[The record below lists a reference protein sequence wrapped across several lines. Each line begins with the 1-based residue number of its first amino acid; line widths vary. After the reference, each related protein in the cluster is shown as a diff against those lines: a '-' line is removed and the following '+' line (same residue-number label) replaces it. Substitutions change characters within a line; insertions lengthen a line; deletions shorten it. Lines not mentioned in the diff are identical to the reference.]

1 MKQRGIFMPVIIKV
15 NMTTKEITTIENPD
29 YRLLGGRALSARI
42 LLDEVPPNCEPLGPK
57 NKLVIAPGLLAGTP
71 ITSGSRISCGAKSPM
86 TNGIKE
92 ANSGGNI
99 GLFLGRFGIKAVV
112 IEGLPINDNMYVL
125 KIDKEGASLLVMNE
139 LRQLG
144 TYDTDQK
151 LRGRFGKDIG
161 VLCIGPAGENRL
173 RMAAIASSDPNG
185 ELKFAARGGLGAVM
199 GSKGV
204 KAVVVDKTLQQP
216 VYHDRQKFMDMVR
229 TIHAEFI
236 NDPKI
241 KKVNQRTGTATIVK
255 AVNAMGALP
264 TYNFRQG
271 AIDGVD
277 GLSGETMYETITSR
291 GGEGK
296 AGVSCMNGCLIKCS
310 NIYPD
315 ASGKKICS
323 TLQYENIALLGSNLG
338 FTNLDPVA
346 KLNYECDDIG
356 VDAIEAG
363 AVLGAAIDMGMG
375 KWGDLDGCMA
385 MMKEIRNNTLLG
397 KVLGHGVQVTGD
409 VLGSRRIPAAK
420 GQSFAGYDPRTLK
433 GNGVTYAMS
442 PMGADPTAGNC
453 FGSRGEVNPLGTEQ
467 QGDLSKSLQYK
478 MCALDS
484 LGFCIFARPPLFKD
498 PSKMSTL
505 VNALLGTDLGVDQ
518 LWEIMGVNAVRTE
531 REFNLR
537 AGLSPANDKL
547 PEYIYAEPLPP
558 TNGGI
563 RYIGTRMPKGDCVS
577 YGRCSPASDLDRN
590 GGRQKGTGD

>member
-15 NMTTKEITTIENPD
+15 NMTTKEITTVENPD

-42 LLDEVPPNCEPLGPK
+42 LLDEVPPNCEPLGAK

-71 ITSGSRISCGAKSPM
+71 VTSGSRVSCGAKSPM

-92 ANSGGNI
+92 ANCGGNI
-99 GLFLGRFGIKAVV
+99 GIFLGRFGIKAVV
-112 IEGLPINDNMYVL
+112 LEGVPDEDNAYVL
-125 KIDKEGASLLVMNE
+125 IIDKDGSSLITMNE
-139 LRQLG
+139 LKQLG
-144 TYDTDQK
+144 AYETDQK
-151 LRGRFGKDIG
+151 LRARFGSEIG

-173 RMAAIASSDPNG
+173 KMAAIASSDPNG

-204 KAVVVDKTLQQP
+204 KAVVVAKTIKQP
-216 VYHDRQKFMDMVR
+216 VYHDRQQFMDMVR
-229 TIHAEFI
+229 MIHAEFI

-241 KKVNQRTGTATIVK
+241 KQVNQKTGTATIVK

-264 TYNFRQG
+264 TRNFRQG
-271 AIDGVD
+271 AMDGVE
-277 GLSGETMYETITSR
+277 GLSGETMYATIINR

-296 AGVSCMNGCLIKCS
+296 AGVSCMDGCLIKCS

-315 ASGKKICS
+315 ESGKKICS

-346 KLNYECDDIG
+346 RLNHECNDIG

-363 AVLGAAIDMGMG
+363 AVLGVAIDMGMG
-375 KWGDLDGCMA
+375 KWDDLDGCMA
-385 MMKEIRNNTLLG
+385 LMKEIRNNTLLG
-397 KVLGHGVQVTGD
+397 KILGHGVQVTGD

-442 PMGADPTAGNC
+442 PMGADHTAGNC
-453 FGSRGEVNPLGTEQ
+453 FGSRGEVNPRGVEQ
-467 QGDLSKSLQYK
+467 QGDLSRSLQYK

-498 PSKMSTL
+498 PSKMATL
-505 VNALLGTDLGVDQ
+505 VNSLLGTDISVDQ
-518 LWEIMGVNAVRTE
+518 VWEIMGINAVRTE
-531 REFNLR
+531 REFNIR

-547 PEYIYAEPLPP
+547 PEYVYVEPLPP
-558 TNGGI
+558 TNEVFDI
-563 RYIGTRMPKGDCVS
+563 SEQEMLKAIV
-577 YGRCSPASDLDRN
+577 
-590 GGRQKGTGD
+590 

>member
-1 MKQRGIFMPVIIKV
+1 MMPVIVKV
-15 NMTTKEITTIENPD
+15 NMTAKEITTVENPD
-29 YRLLGGRALSARI
+29 YKLLGGRALSARI
-42 LLDEVPPNCEPLGPK
+42 LLDEVPPNCEPLGAK
-57 NKLVIAPGLLAGTP
+57 NKLVIAPGLLPGTP
-71 ITSGSRISCGAKSPM
+71 ITSGSRVSCGAKSPL

-92 ANSGGNI
+92 ANCGGNI

-112 IEGLPINDNMYVL
+112 FEGLPVDNNAYVL
-125 KIDKEGASLLVMNE
+125 KIDKDGPSLLVMNE
-139 LRQLG
+139 LKQLG
-144 TYDTDQK
+144 TYETDQK
-151 LRGRFGKDIG
+151 LRAKFGKEIG
-161 VLCIGPAGENRL
+161 VLSIGPAGENRL
-173 RMAAIASSDPNG
+173 KMAAIASSDPNG

-199 GSKGV
+199 GSKGI
-204 KAVVVDKTLQQP
+204 KAVVVDKTLKQP
-216 VYHDRQKFMDMVR
+216 IYHDRQQFMEMVR
-229 TIHAEFI
+229 VIHAGFI

-241 KKVNQRTGTATIVK
+241 KQVNQRVGTAGIVK

-264 TYNFRQG
+264 THNFRQG
-271 AIDGVD
+271 AIDGVE
-277 GLSGETMYETITSR
+277 GLSGETMYATIASR

-323 TLQYENIALLGSNLG
+323 TLQYESIALLGSNLG

-356 VDAIEAG
+356 VDSIEAG
-363 AVLGAAIDMGMG
+363 AVLGVAIDMGMG

-385 MMKEIRNNTLLG
+385 LMKEIRNNTLLG

-442 PMGADPTAGNC
+442 PMGADHTAGNC
-453 FGSRGEVNPLGTEQ
+453 FGSRGEVNPRGTEQ
-467 QGDLSKSLQYK
+467 QGELSRSLQYK

-498 PSKMSTL
+498 PNKMSTL
-505 VNALLGTDLGVDQ
+505 VNSLCGTDISVDQ
-518 LWEIMGVNAVRTE
+518 LWEIMGVNVVRTE
-531 REFNLR
+531 REFNIR

-547 PEYIYAEPLPP
+547 PEYVYVEPLAP
-558 TNGGI
+558 TNEVFDLSEEEMLKGI
-563 RYIGTRMPKGDCVS
+563 V
-577 YGRCSPASDLDRN
+577 
-590 GGRQKGTGD
+590 

>member
-1 MKQRGIFMPVIIKV
+1 MPVIIRV
-15 NMTTKEITTIENPD
+15 NMTNKEISTVENPQ
-29 YRLLGGRALSARI
+29 YRLLGGRALSAKI
-42 LLDEVPPNCEPLGPK
+42 LIDEVAPNCEPLGPK

-92 ANSGGNI
+92 ANCGGNI
-99 GLFLGRFGIKAVV
+99 GLYLGRFGIKAVV
-112 IEGLPINDNMYVL
+112 IEGEPANDNAYVI
-125 KIDKEGASLLVMNE
+125 KIGKNGSSLLVMNE
-139 LRQLG
+139 LKGLG
-144 TYDTDQK
+144 TYETD
-151 LRGRFGKDIG
+151 LRLRDKFGKDIG
-161 VLCIGPAGENRL
+161 VLCIGPAGENRQ

-199 GSKGV
+199 GCKGV
-204 KAVVVDKTLQQP
+204 KAVVVDRTLQQP
-216 VYHDRQKFMDMVR
+216 VYADRQTFMDMVR
-229 TIHAEFI
+229 TIHAEFT

-241 KKVNQRTGTATIVK
+241 KQINQKTGTATIVK

-264 TYNFRQG
+264 TCNFRQG
-271 AIDGVD
+271 AIDGVE
-277 GLSGETMYETITSR
+277 GISGERMYETIVSR
-291 GGEGK
+291 GGEGQV
-296 AGVSCMNGCLIKCS
+296 GVSCMDGCLIKCS
-310 NIYPD
+310 NVYPD
-315 ASGKKICS
+315 TSGKKICS
-323 TLQYENIALLGSNLG
+323 TLQFENIALLGSNLG

-363 AVLGAAIDMGMG
+363 AVLGVAIDMGMG

-385 MMKEIRNNTLLG
+385 LMQEIRSNTLIG

-420 GQSFAGYDPRTLK
+420 GQAFAGYDPRALK

-442 PMGADPTAGNC
+442 PMGADHTAGNC
-453 FGSRGEVNPLGTEQ
+453 FGSRGEVNPLGTEK
-467 QGDLSKSLQYK
+467 QGELSRSLQFK

-498 PSKMSTL
+498 PSRLSTL
-505 VNALLGTDLGVDQ
+505 VNSFLGTDLSVDQ
-518 LWEIMGVNAVRTE
+518 VWEIMGINTVRTE

-547 PEYIYAEPLPP
+547 PEYLYREPLPP
-558 TNGGI
+558 TNEVFDI
-563 RYIGTRMPKGDCVS
+563 SEQEMLKAIV
-577 YGRCSPASDLDRN
+577 
-590 GGRQKGTGD
+590 

>member
-15 NMTTKEITTIENPD
+15 NMTTKEITTVENPD

-42 LLDEVPPNCEPLGPK
+42 LLDEVPPNCEPLGAK

-71 ITSGSRISCGAKSPM
+71 VTSGSRVSCGAKSPM

-92 ANSGGNI
+92 ANCGGNI
-99 GLFLGRFGIKAVV
+99 GIFLGRFGIKAVV
-112 IEGLPINDNMYVL
+112 LEGVPDEDNAYVL
-125 KIDKEGASLLVMNE
+125 IIDKDGSSLITMNE
-139 LRQLG
+139 LKQLG
-144 TYDTDQK
+144 AYETDQK
-151 LRGRFGKDIG
+151 LRARFGSEIG

-173 RMAAIASSDPNG
+173 KMAAIASS
-185 ELKFAARGGLGAVM
+185 ELNFAARGGLGAVM

-204 KAVVVDKTLQQP
+204 KAVVVAKTIKQP
-216 VYHDRQKFMDMVR
+216 VYHDRQQFMDMVR
-229 TIHAEFI
+229 MIHAEFI

-241 KKVNQRTGTATIVK
+241 KQVNQKTGTATIVK

-264 TYNFRQG
+264 TRNFRQG
-271 AIDGVD
+271 AMDGVE
-277 GLSGETMYETITSR
+277 GLSGETMYATIINR

-296 AGVSCMNGCLIKCS
+296 AGVSCMDGCLIKCS

-315 ASGKKICS
+315 ESGKKICS

-346 KLNYECDDIG
+346 RLNHECNDIG

-363 AVLGAAIDMGMG
+363 AVLGVAIDMGMG
-375 KWGDLDGCMA
+375 KWDDLDGCMA
-385 MMKEIRNNTLLG
+385 LMKEIRNNTLLG
-397 KVLGHGVQVTGD
+397 KILGHGVQVTGD

-442 PMGADPTAGNC
+442 PMGADHTAGNC
-453 FGSRGEVNPLGTEQ
+453 FGSRGEVNPRGVEQ
-467 QGDLSKSLQYK
+467 QGDLSRSLQYK

-498 PSKMSTL
+498 PSKMATL
-505 VNALLGTDLGVDQ
+505 VNSLLGTDISVDQ
-518 LWEIMGVNAVRTE
+518 VWEIMGINAVRTE
-531 REFNLR
+531 REFNIR

-547 PEYIYAEPLPP
+547 PEYVYVEPLPP
-558 TNGGI
+558 TNEVFDI
-563 RYIGTRMPKGDCVS
+563 SEQEMLKAIV
-577 YGRCSPASDLDRN
+577 
-590 GGRQKGTGD
+590 

>member
-15 NMTTKEITTIENPD
+15 NMTTKEITTVENPD

-42 LLDEVPPNCEPLGPK
+42 LLDEVPPNCEPLGAK

-71 ITSGSRISCGAKSPM
+71 VTSGSRVSCGAKSPM

-92 ANSGGNI
+92 ANCGGNI
-99 GLFLGRFGIKAVV
+99 GIFLGRFGIKAVV
-112 IEGLPINDNMYVL
+112 LEGVPDEDNAYVL
-125 KIDKEGASLLVMNE
+125 IIDKDGSSLITMNE
-139 LRQLG
+139 LKQLG
-144 TYDTDQK
+144 AYETDQK
-151 LRGRFGKDIG
+151 LRARFGSEIG

-173 RMAAIASSDPNG
+173 KMAAIASSDPNG

-204 KAVVVDKTLQQP
+204 KAVVVAKTIKQP
-216 VYHDRQKFMDMVR
+216 VYHDRQQFMDMVR
-229 TIHAEFI
+229 MIHAEFI
-236 NDPKI
+236 NDSKI
-241 KKVNQRTGTATIVK
+241 KQVNQKTGTATIVK

-264 TYNFRQG
+264 TRNFRQG
-271 AIDGVD
+271 AMDGVE
-277 GLSGETMYETITSR
+277 GLSGETMYATIINR

-296 AGVSCMNGCLIKCS
+296 AGVSCMDGCLIKCS

-315 ASGKKICS
+315 EFGKKICS

-346 KLNYECDDIG
+346 RLNHECNDIG

-363 AVLGAAIDMGMG
+363 AVLGVAIDMGMG
-375 KWGDLDGCMA
+375 KWDDLDGCMA
-385 MMKEIRNNTLLG
+385 LMKEIRNNTLLG
-397 KVLGHGVQVTGD
+397 KILGHGVQVTGD

-442 PMGADPTAGNC
+442 PMGADHTAGNC
-453 FGSRGEVNPLGTEQ
+453 FGSRGEVNPRGVEQ
-467 QGDLSKSLQYK
+467 QGDLSRSLQYK

-498 PSKMSTL
+498 PSKMATL
-505 VNALLGTDLGVDQ
+505 VNSLLGTDISVDQ
-518 LWEIMGVNAVRTE
+518 VWEIMGINAVRTE
-531 REFNLR
+531 REFNIR

-547 PEYIYAEPLPP
+547 PEYVYVEPLPP
-558 TNGGI
+558 TNEVFDI
-563 RYIGTRMPKGDCVS
+563 SEQEMLKAIV
-577 YGRCSPASDLDRN
+577 
-590 GGRQKGTGD
+590 

>member
-1 MKQRGIFMPVIIKV
+1 MPVIIKV
-15 NMTTKEITTIENPD
+15 NMTIKEITTVENPD

-42 LLDEVPPNCEPLGPK
+42 LLDEVPPNCEPLGAK

-71 ITSGSRISCGAKSPM
+71 VTSGSRVSCGAKSPL

-92 ANSGGNI
+92 ANCGGNI

-112 IEGLPINDNMYVL
+112 LEGLPADDNAYVL
-125 KIDKEGASLLVMNE
+125 KIGKDGSSLLVMNE
-139 LRQLG
+139 LKQLG
-144 TYDTDQK
+144 TYETDQK
-151 LRGRFGKDIG
+151 LRAKFGKGIG
-161 VLCIGPAGENRL
+161 ILCIGPAGENRL
-173 RMAAIASSDPNG
+173 KMAAIASSDPNG

-204 KAVVVDKTLQQP
+204 KAVVVEKTLQQP

-229 TIHAEFI
+229 MIHAEFI

-241 KKVNQRTGTATIVK
+241 KQVNQKTGTATIVK

-264 TYNFRQG
+264 TRNFRQG
-271 AIDGVD
+271 AIDGVE
-277 GLSGETMYETITSR
+277 GLSGETMYATITSR
-291 GGEGK
+291 GGEGR
-296 AGVSCMNGCLIKCS
+296 AGVSCMDGGLINCS

-315 ASGKKICS
+315 ESGKKICS

-346 KLNYECDDIG
+346 RLNYECDDIG

-363 AVLGAAIDMGMG
+363 AVLGVAIDMGMG
-375 KWGDLDGCMA
+375 AWDDLDGCMA
-385 MMKEIRNNTLLG
+385 LMKEIRNNTVLG

-442 PMGADPTAGNC
+442 PMGADHTAGNC
-453 FGSRGEVNPLGTEQ
+453 FGSRGEVNPRGTEQ
-467 QGDLSKSLQYK
+467 QGELSRSLQYK

-498 PSKMSTL
+498 PSRMSML
-505 VNALLGTDLGVDQ
+505 VNSLCGTDISVDQ
-518 LWEIMGVNAVRTE
+518 LWEIMGISAVRTE
-531 REFNLR
+531 REFNIR

-547 PEYIYAEPLPP
+547 PEYVYVEPLAP
-558 TNGGI
+558 TNEVFDI
-563 RYIGTRMPKGDCVS
+563 SEQEMLKAIV
-577 YGRCSPASDLDRN
+577 
-590 GGRQKGTGD
+590 

>member
-1 MKQRGIFMPVIIKV
+1 LDREMKQRGIFMPVIIKV
-15 NMTTKEITTIENPD
+15 NMTTKEITTVENPD

-42 LLDEVPPNCEPLGPK
+42 LLDEVPPNCEPLGAK

-71 ITSGSRISCGAKSPM
+71 VTSGSRVSCGAKSPM

-92 ANSGGNI
+92 ANCGGNI
-99 GLFLGRFGIKAVV
+99 GIFLGRFGIKAVV
-112 IEGLPINDNMYVL
+112 LEGVPDEDNAYVL
-125 KIDKEGASLLVMNE
+125 IIDKDGSSLITMNE
-139 LRQLG
+139 LKQLG
-144 TYDTDQK
+144 AYETDQK
-151 LRGRFGKDIG
+151 LRARFGSEIG

-173 RMAAIASSDPNG
+173 KMAAIASSDPNG

-204 KAVVVDKTLQQP
+204 KAVVVAKTIKQP
-216 VYHDRQKFMDMVR
+216 VYHDRQQFMDMVR
-229 TIHAEFI
+229 MIHAEFI
-236 NDPKI
+236 NDSKI
-241 KKVNQRTGTATIVK
+241 KQVNQKTGTATIVK

-264 TYNFRQG
+264 TRNFRQG
-271 AIDGVD
+271 AMDGVE
-277 GLSGETMYETITSR
+277 GLSGETMYATINNR

-296 AGVSCMNGCLIKCS
+296 AGVSCMDGCLIKCS

-315 ASGKKICS
+315 ESGKKICS

-346 KLNYECDDIG
+346 RLNHECNDIG

-363 AVLGAAIDMGMG
+363 AVLGVAIDMGMG
-375 KWGDLDGCMA
+375 KWDDLDGCMA
-385 MMKEIRNNTLLG
+385 LMKEIRNNTLLG
-397 KVLGHGVQVTGD
+397 KILGHGVQVTGD

-442 PMGADPTAGNC
+442 PMGADHTAGNC
-453 FGSRGEVNPLGTEQ
+453 FGSRGEVNPRGVEQ
-467 QGDLSKSLQYK
+467 QGDLSRSLQYK

-498 PSKMSTL
+498 PSKMATL
-505 VNALLGTDLGVDQ
+505 VNSLLGTDISVDQ
-518 LWEIMGVNAVRTE
+518 VWEIMGINAVRTE
-531 REFNLR
+531 REFNIR

-547 PEYIYAEPLPP
+547 PEYVYVEPLPP
-558 TNGGI
+558 TNEVFDI
-563 RYIGTRMPKGDCVS
+563 SEQEMLKAIV
-577 YGRCSPASDLDRN
+577 
-590 GGRQKGTGD
+590 

>member
-1 MKQRGIFMPVIIKV
+1 LDREMKQRGIFMPVIIKV
-15 NMTTKEITTIENPD
+15 NMTTKEITTVENPD

-42 LLDEVPPNCEPLGPK
+42 LLDEVPPNCEPLGAK

-71 ITSGSRISCGAKSPM
+71 VTSGSRVSCGAKSPM

-92 ANSGGNI
+92 ANCGGNI
-99 GLFLGRFGIKAVV
+99 GIFLGRFGIKAVV
-112 IEGLPINDNMYVL
+112 LEGVPDEDNAYVL
-125 KIDKEGASLLVMNE
+125 IIDKDGSSLITMNE
-139 LRQLG
+139 LKQLG
-144 TYDTDQK
+144 AYETDQK
-151 LRGRFGKDIG
+151 LRARFGSEIG

-173 RMAAIASSDPNG
+173 KMAAIASSDPNG

-204 KAVVVDKTLQQP
+204 KAVVVAKTIKQP
-216 VYHDRQKFMDMVR
+216 VYHDRQQFMDMVR
-229 TIHAEFI
+229 MIHAEFI
-236 NDPKI
+236 NDSKI
-241 KKVNQRTGTATIVK
+241 KQVNQKTGTATIVK

-264 TYNFRQG
+264 TRNFRQG
-271 AIDGVD
+271 AMDGVE
-277 GLSGETMYETITSR
+277 GLSGETMYATIINR

-296 AGVSCMNGCLIKCS
+296 AGVSCMDGCLIKCS

-315 ASGKKICS
+315 ESGKKICS

-346 KLNYECDDIG
+346 RLNHECNDIG

-363 AVLGAAIDMGMG
+363 AVLGVAIDMGMG
-375 KWGDLDGCMA
+375 KWDDLDGCMA
-385 MMKEIRNNTLLG
+385 LMKEIRNNTLLG
-397 KVLGHGVQVTGD
+397 KILGHGVQVTGD

-442 PMGADPTAGNC
+442 PMGADHTAGNC
-453 FGSRGEVNPLGTEQ
+453 FGSRGEVNPRGVEQ
-467 QGDLSKSLQYK
+467 QGDLSRSLQYK

-498 PSKMSTL
+498 PSKMATL
-505 VNALLGTDLGVDQ
+505 VNSLLGTDISVDQ
-518 LWEIMGVNAVRTE
+518 VWEIMGINAVRTE
-531 REFNLR
+531 REFNIR

-547 PEYIYAEPLPP
+547 PEYVYVEPLPP
-558 TNGGI
+558 TNEVFDI
-563 RYIGTRMPKGDCVS
+563 SEQEMLKAIV
-577 YGRCSPASDLDRN
+577 
-590 GGRQKGTGD
+590 

>member
-1 MKQRGIFMPVIIKV
+1 MPAIIKV
-15 NMTTKEITTIENPD
+15 NMTTKEIATVENPD

-42 LLDEVPPNCEPLGPK
+42 LLDEVPPNCEPLGAK

-92 ANSGGNI
+92 ANCGGNI
-99 GLFLGRFGIKAVV
+99 GIFLGRFGIKAVV
-112 IEGLPINDNMYVL
+112 LEGLSADDNSYVL
-125 KIDKEGASLLVMNE
+125 KIDKDGSSLLVMNE
-139 LRQLG
+139 LKQLG
-144 TYDTDQK
+144 TYETDQR
-151 LRGRFGKDIG
+151 LRTRFGKEIG

-173 RMAAIASSDPNG
+173 KMAAIASSDPNG

-216 VYHDRQKFMDMVR
+216 AYHDRQRFMEMVR

-241 KKVNQRTGTATIVK
+241 KQVNQKTGTATIVK

-264 TYNFRQG
+264 TFNFRQG
-271 AIDGVD
+271 AIDGVE
-277 GLSGETMYETITSR
+277 GLSGETMYANIISR

-346 KLNYECDDIG
+346 RLNYECDDIG

-363 AVLGAAIDMGMG
+363 AVLGVAIDMGLG
-375 KWGDLDGCMA
+375 KWDDLDGCMA
-385 MMKEIRNNTLLG
+385 LMREIRNDTLLG
-397 KVLGHGVQVTGD
+397 KVLGHGVQVAGD

-442 PMGADPTAGNC
+442 PMGADHTAGNC
-453 FGSRGEVNPLGTEQ
+453 FGSRGEVNPRGTDK
-467 QGDLSKSLQYK
+467 QGDLSRSLQYK

-498 PSKMSTL
+498 PSRMSTL
-505 VNALLGTDLGVDQ
+505 VNSLFGTDISVDQ
-518 LWEIMGVNAVRTE
+518 LWEIMGIGAVRAE
-531 REFNLR
+531 REFNIR

-547 PEYIYAEPLPP
+547 PEYVYVEPLAP
-558 TNGGI
+558 TNEVFDI
-563 RYIGTRMPKGDCVS
+563 SEQEMLKAIV
-577 YGRCSPASDLDRN
+577 
-590 GGRQKGTGD
+590 